1 MIESIL
7 GPDVLKKLMAKLSSL
22 LCAILAWIGL
32 VMVMMNSFYSSF
44 IDLNETDFV
53 TIVRINHPIL
63 WPMLIG
69 FFCAAIALILGD
81 RKIKIVL
88 SCMLFLLSL
97 WVMVSTIMGWLPVW
111 PPICPGLGLSGSPPL
126 LCMIPLTIVGGCLG
140 VMGGLVGYL
149 GAYRYLS

>member
-1 MIESIL
+1 MLEPFL
-7 GPDVLKKLMAKLSSL
+7 CPDATKRIMANLSSL
-22 LCAILAWIGL
+22 VCAILAWIGL
-32 VMVMMNSFYSSF
+32 TMVMINSFYSTF
-44 IDLNETDFV
+44 IDLDEKGFA

-69 FFCAAIALILGD
+69 FFCAGVALILGD
-81 RKIKIVL
+81 RKIKLVL
-88 SCMLFLLSL
+88 SCMLCLLSL

-140 VMGGLVGYL
+140 VMGGLAGFL